1 MSYNIANV
9 LNQILNEKDMTAAEL
24 ARTSGVT
31 QAQISRLRTGEQIWI
46 NPKDMFVIAKAL
58 AGEHRS
64 ELPKIHARLLYAHLC
79 DECTGL
85 GAKLISI
92 ELRSASE
99 SKPVVTRE
107 EPVLPPRCKENLDVI
122 AEHIAQNRYVK
133 NFIENLSEMC
143 RANCFPH

>member
-9 LNQILNEKDMTAAEL
+9 LNQILNEKDMKAAEL
-24 ARTSGVT
+24 ARASGVT
-31 QAQISRLRTGEQIWI
+31 QAQLSRLRSGEQVWI
-46 NPKDMFVIAKAL
+46 NPKDMSAIANAL

-92 ELRSASE
+92 ELKSAPKSKSSE
-99 SKPVVTRE
+99 SRD
-107 EPVLPPRCKENLDVI
+107 EPILPPRCKENLDVI
-122 AEHIAQNRYVK
+122 AEHITQSRYVK